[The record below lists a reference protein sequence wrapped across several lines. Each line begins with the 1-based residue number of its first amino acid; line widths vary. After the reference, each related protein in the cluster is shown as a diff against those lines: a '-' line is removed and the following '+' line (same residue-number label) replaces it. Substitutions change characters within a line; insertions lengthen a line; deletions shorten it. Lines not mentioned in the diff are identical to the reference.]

1 MKFKDLPLSIQE
13 IAAQTL
19 RQRLNE
25 LALESVTKKD
35 TDNMARNVRD
45 AFIGLYSVSVTN
57 NQDTEEAAKRIAS
70 AMVFYVEEKY
80 SKKEFWKMAKR
91 IAERGEML
99 SASGDSFYNEKTDN
113 SCLRDLLSLLDK
125 FGIIMTGTA
134 LADFTYSAICHNGE
148 PCPPELIITPGN
160 HPRVKIRAI
169 QEHWFNPVPQDEDA
183 VKPL

>member
-70 AMVFYVEEKY
+70 AMGFYVEEKY
-80 SKKEFWKMAKR
+80 SKKNSGKWPN
-91 IAERGEML
+91 
-99 SASGDSFYNEKTDN
+99 ASQSEVK
-113 SCLRDLLSLLDK
+113 CSLHQ
-125 FGIIMTGTA
+125 GIHFITKK
-134 LADFTYSAICHNGE
+134 L
-148 PCPPELIITPGN
+148 ITPVCVICS
-160 HPRVKIRAI
+160 RCLISS
-169 QEHWFNPVPQDEDA
+169 E
-183 VKPL
+183 

>member
-1 MKFKDLPLSIQE
+1 MEFKDLPTEIQV
-13 IAAQTL
+13 IAAHTL

-25 LALESVTKKD
+25 LELESVTKKD

-45 AFIGLYSVSVTN
+45 AFTGLYSVSVTN
-57 NQDTEEAAKRIAS
+57 SQDTEEAAKQIAS
-70 AMVFYVEEKY
+70 KMGFYVKGKY
-80 SKKEFWKMAKR
+80 SKKEFWKIAKR

-99 SASGDSFYNEKTDN
+99 SVSGDSFYNEKTDN

-134 LADFTYSAICHNGE
+134 LADFTYSAICHDGE
-148 PCPPELIITPGN
+148 PCPPELTITPGD

-169 QEHWFNPVPQDEDA
+169 QEHWFNPAPQDEDA
-183 VKPL
+183 AKPL

>member
-57 NQDTEEAAKRIAS
+57 NGILKKLQSGLPRRWVLCRGKVFKKKNSGKWPNAS
-70 AMVFYVEEKY
+70 QSEVKC
-80 SKKEFWKMAKR
+80 S
-91 IAERGEML
+91 L
-99 SASGDSFYNEKTDN
+99 HQDSFYNEKTDN

-148 PCPPELIITPGN
+148 PCPPELIITPAI
-160 HPRVKIRAI
+160 IRG
-169 QEHWFNPVPQDEDA
+169 
-183 VKPL
+183 